1 MTTTDSTDVVVTEQP
16 KHFKPRHPYQVLRAL
31 PKDATPAQQD
41 SAIQATFQPKEV
53 RYSNRPDTLHLPG
66 YGKGKSALEVTP
78 LPKYYKESFFAN
90 DTLFHPE
97 RSGGRYGVAGDTVP
111 YTVRGDNAMTI
122 ILLVGFI
129 SMIISASESR
139 RFIIKQLKSIFY
151 LPKYFD
157 TAISETSSEL
167 RFQLFMVAL
176 TSLLYAVI
184 ILYYST
190 RYISDTFII
199 DSHYQLTG
207 IFLGLTLGYF
217 IFKAIIYTIVNWTF
231 FGVKR
236 NLHWLK
242 ALLFLV
248 SSEGMLLFPVVLLLS
263 YFNLNVKT
271 ALIITSIIL
280 ILVKTVTFYK
290 SYVIFFRRKSLFLQN
305 ILYFCALEIVPL
317 AAFWGFVDMM
327 SNYLKINF

>member
-1 MTTTDSTDVVVTEQP
+1 MTTTDST
-16 KHFKPRHPYQVLRAL
+16 
-31 PKDATPAQQD
+31 
-41 SAIQATFQPKEV
+41 
-53 RYSNRPDTLHLPG
+53 DTLHLPG
-66 YGKGKSALEVTP
+66 YGKGKSPLEVTP

-97 RSGGRYGVAGDTVP
+97 RSGGRYGVVGETVP
-111 YTVRGDNAMTI
+111 YTVRGDDAMSV

-129 SMIISASESR
+129 SMMISASGSR
-139 RFIIKQLKSIFY
+139 RFIIKQLKSIFF
-151 LPKYFD
+151 LRKNFD
-157 TAISETSSEL
+157 MSMSETSSEL

-184 ILYYST
+184 ILYFST

-199 DSHYQLTG
+199 DSHYQFTG
-207 IFLGLTLGYF
+207 IFFGLTLGYF

-231 FGVKR
+231 FGRKI
-236 NLHWLK
+236 NLHWQK
-242 ALLFLV
+242 SSLFIV

-280 ILVKTVTFYK
+280 ILVKSVTFYK
-290 SYVIFFRRKSLFLQN
+290 SYVIFFGRKSHFLQN

-317 AAFWGFVDMM
+317 ASFGGLVVTAI
-327 SNYLKINF
+327 NILKINF

>member
-41 SAIQATFQPKEV
+41 SGIQATFQPKEV

-157 TAISETSSEL
+157 GIKRDKQRIALPTVYGGADKPALCRDNTILLNKIHQRHIHYRLPLPTDGHIPWVDIGVFHLQSHNIHDSEL
-167 RFQLFMVAL
+167 D
-176 TSLLYAVI
+176 
-184 ILYYST
+184 ILRCEKKFT
-190 RYISDTFII
+190 
-199 DSHYQLTG
+199 LAK
-207 IFLGLTLGYF
+207 GL
-217 IFKAIIYTIVNWTF
+217 
-231 FGVKR
+231 
-236 NLHWLK
+236 
-242 ALLFLV
+242 ALL
-248 SSEGMLLFPVVLLLS
+248 SVVGRHASLPRGAI
-263 YFNLNVKT
+263 VV
-271 ALIITSIIL
+271 IL
-280 ILVKTVTFYK
+280 QFE
-290 SYVIFFRRKSLFLQN
+290 
-305 ILYFCALEIVPL
+305 C
-317 AAFWGFVDMM
+317 
-327 SNYLKINF
+327 

>member
-157 TAISETSSEL
+157 TALSETSSEL